1 LCSWFHHQAASAL
14 ASTRFIVKRKSPP
27 RAIDAGVGRA
37 MLRAIDQAGPMPS
50 YKRIATEEAFAT
62 REQIAGFRRLL
73 ADGYDDPGFKSL
85 WGFYLGSHSE
95 RARFIID
102 RLQDLGAARIADMD
116 ASGIDMQVLSL
127 TSPGVQVFDAAT
139 ANALAA
145 SSNDELADAIAKYPH
160 RYAGLA
166 ACAPQDPRRAA
177 QEIERGVGKLGLRGV
192 IINSHTQGERLDD
205 PKFWDIFAAAE
216 ALDVPVYLHPNAP
229 PRDMIGP
236 YLEAG
241 LDGAVFGFQ
250 AETGLHMLR
259 IIVAG
264 VFDRFPKLKMIVGH
278 CGEALPFWMYRIDYM
293 HRAQVAANRYP
304 QLRKLERTPGEYLRD
319 NVYVTNSGVAWE
331 PAIMLC
337 HQVMGPDHT
346 LYAMDYPYQYLP
358 SEVTVSDELP
368 MSDADKKKYFQT
380 NAERLFKLVPGLVP
394 GGT

>member
-1 LCSWFHHQAASAL
+1 
-14 ASTRFIVKRKSPP
+14 
-27 RAIDAGVGRA
+27 
-37 MLRAIDQAGPMPS
+37 MPA

-62 REQIAGFRRLL
+62 RDQLDGFRKLL
-73 ADGYDDPGFKSL
+73 AGGYDDPGFKSL
-85 WGFYLGSHSE
+85 WGFYLGSQSP
-95 RARFIID
+95 RARFIIE
-102 RLQDLGAARIADMD
+102 RLQNTGSERIADMD

-139 ANALAA
+139 ANALAT
-145 SSNDELADAIAKYPH
+145 SSNDELAAAVARYPT
-160 RYAGLA
+160 RYVGLA
-166 ACAPQDPRRAA
+166 ACAPQDPRAA
-177 QEIERGVGKLGLRGV
+177 AKEIERGVNQLGLRGV

-250 AETGLHMLR
+250 AETGLHLLR

-278 CGEALPFWMYRIDYM
+278 CGEALPFWLYRIDYM

-304 QLRKLERTPGEYLRD
+304 HMVKLKRTPGEYLRD
-319 NVYVTNSGVAWE
+319 NVYVTNSGVAWA

-337 HQVMGPDHT
+337 HQVMGPEHT

-368 MSDADKKKYFQT
+368 MSDADKMKYFQT
-380 NAERLFKLVPGLVP
+380 NAERLFKL
-394 GGT
+394 